1 MTRPANSTPIKNKLQ
16 RALESKYS
24 LWVLGGLSF
33 AESALVPIP
42 IDAFSIPIMLAQHQK
57 IWLISLLLSITSVLG
72 GIVGYS
78 IGYLAFDTIGITLI
92 QLYGL
97 EASYTNFQNRFAE
110 TGAFI
115 ILIGAIT
122 PIPFK
127 VICIATGAAMFGFPE
142 FILLAGLGRGIRFFA
157 VALLIYLARDRVWD
171 FIQTKP
177 RLASILATILLI
189 FGFIVIPYL

>member
-1 MTRPANSTPIKNKLQ
+1 MQNKLQ
-16 RALESKYS
+16 RALQSKYS

-42 IDAFSIPIMLAQHQK
+42 IDAFSIPIMLAQRQK
-57 IWLISLLLSITSVLG
+57 IWLISLLLTLTSVLG
-72 GIVGYS
+72 GIAGYL
-78 IGYLAFDTIGITLI
+78 IGYLAFDTVGIYLI

-97 EASYTNFQNRFAE
+97 EASYADFQNRFAE

-115 ILIGAIT
+115 ILLGAIT

-127 VICIATGAAMFGFPE
+127 VICIATGAAMFGFAE
-142 FILLAGLGRGIRFFA
+142 FILLAALGRGMRFFA
-157 VALLIYLARDRVWD
+157 IGLLIYFARDRVWH

-177 RLASILATILLI
+177 RLASILATVLLI
-189 FGFIVIPYL
+189 VGFVVIPYL